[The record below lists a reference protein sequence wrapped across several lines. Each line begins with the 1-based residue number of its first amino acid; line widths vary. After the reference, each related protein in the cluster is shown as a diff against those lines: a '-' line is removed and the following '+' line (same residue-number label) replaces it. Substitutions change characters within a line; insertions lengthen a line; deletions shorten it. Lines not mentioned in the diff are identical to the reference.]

1 MNGIETSTAGETNR
15 VLTDRTAPVPD
26 RTTLIPD
33 RTAPVPG
40 AYSAEKQQ
48 SASVSDSTLE
58 EMLKEKHGRI
68 YRVKITLRPD
78 DDTEVEVCYFFKRP
92 GNPSYNRY
100 VKTASKDMT
109 NALKA
114 FMFDSVVDESKE
126 RLEEDLEE
134 YPALALGIGERLLAM
149 MGLADTVNLKKL

>member
-1 MNGIETSTAGETNR
+1 MSDNGTNETN
-15 VLTDRTAPVPD
+15 
-26 RTTLIPD
+26 
-33 RTAPVPG
+33 
-40 AYSAEKQQ
+40 
-48 SASVSDSTLE
+48 SVSAGRTLLDPSSYHAEQRQSGASEPASTPE
-58 EMLKEKHGRI
+58 EKLKKKYGKI
-68 YRVKITLRPD
+68 YQVKIMLRPD
-78 DDTEVEVCYFFKRP
+78 DETEVEVCYFFKRP

-126 RLEEDLEE
+126 KLEADLEE
-134 YPALALGIGERLLAM
+134 YPALALGIGEKLLSM

>member
-1 MNGIETSTAGETNR
+1 MDLSTAEGTQTGGIYSGKIPLPLSGAPREEKPNETQ
-15 VLTDRTAPVPD
+15 A
-26 RTTLIPD
+26 IPFSQED
-33 RTAPVPG
+33 A
-40 AYSAEKQQ
+40 
-48 SASVSDSTLE
+48 
-58 EMLKEKHGRI
+58 LKEKYGKI
-68 YRVKITLRPD
+68 YRVKIMLRPD
-78 DDTEVEVCYFFKRP
+78 DETEVEVCYFFKRP

-126 RLEEDLEE
+126 KLEEDLEE
-134 YPALALGIGERLLAM
+134 YPALALGIGEKLLSM

>member
-1 MNGIETSTAGETNR
+1 MNAIETNTAKPSDASAPASTQE
-15 VLTDRTAPVPD
+15 
-26 RTTLIPD
+26 
-33 RTAPVPG
+33 
-40 AYSAEKQQ
+40 EK
-48 SASVSDSTLE
+48 
-58 EMLKEKHGRI
+58 LKEKYGKIYQVRI
-68 YRVKITLRPD
+68 MLRPD
-78 DDTEVEVCYFFKRP
+78 DETEVEVCYFFKRP

-126 RLEEDLEE
+126 KLEADLEE
-134 YPALALGIGERLLAM
+134 YPALALGIGEKLLSM